1 MVFLC
6 GFELHL
12 LDDGAPFA
20 KVPLATSVRNGSGG
34 GSDQKGGDRARCPDA
49 EDVMWAPAVALPHRA
64 GEKDVQASPSGV
76 DSCSEYV
83 DARASCGCR
92 VGPMQMA
99 VSDRE

>member
-1 MVFLC
+1 
-6 GFELHL
+6 
-12 LDDGAPFA
+12 
-20 KVPLATSVRNGSGG
+20 
-34 GSDQKGGDRARCPDA
+34 
-49 EDVMWAPAVALPHRA
+49 MWAPAVALPHRA

-92 VGPMQMA
+92 VGPMQME